1 MTQVME
7 GVRIIEVAEQT
18 FVPAASAILAEWGAE
33 VIKIEHVERG
43 DSMRG
48 LMTSG
53 LQAMAG
59 AKVHVLLEHSN
70 RGKQSLAV
78 DLGTPEGI
86 EILYKLVAD
95 ADVFLHNKLPKVQK
109 KLHLELDDIRAH
121 NPNIIYV
128 SGTGWGKHGADAD
141 RGAYDALAFW
151 NRSGAS
157 VAATFTDSEHLVPL
171 PSPAYG
177 DSIGAMTIAGGIMG
191 ALYHR
196 ERTGEALEV
205 DVSLLHVGMWA
216 LGAAVALSLQQGKG
230 WRPVPPDQGTG
241 NPLVGTYVTSDQKFV
256 VLSCLQAG
264 RYWPEFARV
273 IGRPELATDERFADN
288 DSLIANHDEAVAIMR
303 KEFSS
308 FTALEWR
315 EKLAPFSGQWAI
327 AQDTLDVAS
336 DPQTIANGY
345 LQERT
350 TKDGTPFQLVTAPV
364 VYGNEPP
371 TPKIA
376 PEFNEQGDD
385 ILQSLGYD
393 WDTII
398 DLKVRGV
405 VA

>member
-1 MTQVME
+1 
-7 GVRIIEVAEQT
+7 
-18 FVPAASAILAEWGAE
+18 
-33 VIKIEHVERG
+33 
-43 DSMRG
+43 MRG

-53 LQAMAG
+53 LAAMAG

-78 DLGTPEGI
+78 DLSTPEGV
-86 EILYKLVAD
+86 EIVYKLVATCD
-95 ADVFLHNKLPKVQK
+95 IFLHNKLPKVQK
-109 KLHLELDDIRAH
+109 KLHIELDDIRAH
-121 NPNIIYV
+121 NPDIIYV

-157 VAATFTDSEHLVPL
+157 VAATYVDSEHLVPL

-230 WRPVPPDQGTG
+230 WRPVPPDQGSG

-288 DSLIANHDEAVAIMR
+288 DSLIANHDEAMAIMR
-303 KEFSS
+303 KEFAG

-345 LQERT
+345 LQDYT
-350 TKDGTPFQLVTAPV
+350 TKDGTPYQLVAAPV
-364 VYGNEPP
+364 IYDNEPP

-376 PEFNEQGDD
+376 PEFNEHGDQ
-385 ILQSLGYD
+385 ILESLGYD

-398 DLKVRGV
+398 DLKVRGI